1 MNFDSTPEII
11 VAAVIGLLSLQAI
24 RKFCG
29 YPVKGNIAQM
39 IVSFSSCYHC
49 RCPQIR
55 DGGSRRPSL
64 SQAVTLASDSASH
77 ITATTSV

>member
-39 IVSFSSCYHC
+39 IVSFYLVIIVVVLRSGMVEAEDRRYH
-49 RCPQIR
+49 R
-55 DGGSRRPSL
+55 L
-64 SQAVTLASDSASH
+64 
-77 ITATTSV
+77 

>member
-1 MNFDSTPEII
+1 MNFDSTAEII

-39 IVSFSSCYHC
+39 IVSFSFCYHC

-55 DGGSRRPSL
+55 DG
-64 SQAVTLASDSASH
+64 
-77 ITATTSV
+77 